1 MQQLRPLT
9 PNQLKELDDYIRES
23 RRMGPRDVV
32 THAMRV
38 ENQNKIIYQTDQPR
52 AVTPQELDARAKT
65 QRNMDAQRA
74 QLETMERERAWNAL
88 TPDQQ
93 FAKETEYSDTMLVEL
108 TAAKLAKA
116 RSLRQYAAAERYEL
130 ELEQRQAKLL
140 DTRARVEALNR
151 QVEAAA
157 ELRDD
162 VDYQYALTCAKSA
175 VDVTDRGTE
184 AHTRA
189 QIHLHEL
196 ETATPQNVKQ
206 RMTAFNAFDSERLAA
221 RVAEL
226 RAAEHAAIVEA
237 TPKVNEALELGRQ
250 AAETALQ
257 QHNATRNVGAEQ

>member
-1 MQQLRPLT
+1 M
-9 PNQLKELDDYIRES
+9 NSDYYKWLDNKIME
-23 RRMGPRDVV
+23 RDVV
-32 THAMRV
+32 AMQAGKVTQEQRDYYNTPKMRQQFRS
-38 ENQNKIIYQTDQPR
+38 ENT
-52 AVTPQELDARAKT
+52 TPVDYRELEQRRKLQESR
-65 QRNMDAQRA
+65 
-74 QLETMERERAWNAL
+74 EIEREQLRQMAEQRRWDSL

-93 FAKETEYSDTMLVEL
+93 FEEESLLAAEQLVQL
-108 TAAKLAKA
+108 SAAKLAKA
-116 RSLRQYAAAERYEL
+116 RSLRQHAAAERYEL

-140 DTRARVEALNR
+140 ETKERLAAVNR
-151 QVEAAA
+151 QVEAVA

-189 QIHLHEL
+189 QLHLHEL
-196 ETATPQNVKQ
+196 ETATPANFKQ
-206 RMTAFNAFDSERLAA
+206 RMAEFHSFDAERLAA